1 MTVTIGRRELLVA
14 FGSVAAAW
22 PLAARGQ
29 QSAVPVIGYLNL
41 ASPESDARFSSVSRA
56 LSGRWPALPE

>member
-14 FGSVAAAW
+14 LGGAAFAW

-29 QSAVPVIGYLNL
+29 QPAMAVIGYLNL
-41 ASPESDARFSSVSRA
+41 GSPEHP
-56 LSGRWPALPE
+56 PADRPPAGFERKRLR